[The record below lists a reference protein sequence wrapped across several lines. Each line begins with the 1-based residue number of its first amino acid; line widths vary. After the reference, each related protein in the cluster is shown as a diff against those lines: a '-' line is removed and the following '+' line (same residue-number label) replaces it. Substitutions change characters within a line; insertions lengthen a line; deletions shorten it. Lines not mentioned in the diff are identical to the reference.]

1 MFNRI
6 MTDSV
11 ARNNVVSNEDRGIV
25 VGDSSDNEIYN
36 NRVSDSGS
44 GIDVDEESTGNNIH
58 NNTIVD
64 IANPEDALRID
75 EDSGQNTFSSNTLLN
90 SSSGSNV
97 NLDELVA
104 HPIDSDEDEDED

>member
-1 MFNRI
+1 MKTGELWLVI
-6 MTDSV
+6 
-11 ARNNVVSNEDRGIV
+11 
-25 VGDSSDNEIYN
+25 SSDNEIYN

-44 GIDVDEESTGNNIH
+44 GIDVGEDSAGNSIH

-75 EDSGQNTFSSNTLLN
+75 EDSGQNTFSSNVLMN

-97 NLDELVA
+97 NLDEL
-104 HPIDSDEDEDED
+104 